1 MKYHIPT
8 PCPEDWERMKIG
20 LTSRF
25 CESCTKDVID
35 FTNLSRQEILEY
47 LFDNQGNRTCGRI
60 LPSQLDFTRRDI
72 VVTLHQMKKRYP
84 RHQLPIAVLMV
95 AGMMLAG
102 CGGSDGSE
110 ERRVKEETKT
120 EVRNE
125 GDERRETVGTKTEV
139 RNESDEQRVKSED
152 SSIQLPEKPKLEN
165 TTIKAIKINSV
176 SVEGETMG
184 FMVMEPDTLISN
196 KRENNLL
203 IESNTNDTISNNDKS
218 IALIGEIVDENSF
231 FRYQNMTT
239 ETYISTNFHK
249 KSSKH
254 KNEKIILNVLVDA
267 EGKISDITLIQ
278 SVSELLDRYATQLI
292 SEMPVWLPA
301 KHNGKKIKSNVKIE
315 ITVPGMF
322 EKAKVKV
329 LE

>member
-8 PCPEDWERMKIG
+8 PCPEDWEQMKIG

-25 CESCTKDVID
+25 CERCTKDVMD
-35 FTNLSRQEILEY
+35 FTKMSRQEILEY
-47 LFDNQGNRTCGRI
+47 LLENQGKRTCGRI

-84 RHQLPIAVLMV
+84 RHQIPMAVLML

-110 ERRVKEETKT
+110 ERRVTEETKT
-120 EVRNE
+120 EL
-125 GDERRETVGTKTEV
+125 
-139 RNESDEQRVKSED
+139 RNESEGRRVKRED
-152 SSIQLPEKPKLEN
+152 SSIKLPEKPKLEN

-239 ETYISTNFHK
+239 ETYISKNFHK